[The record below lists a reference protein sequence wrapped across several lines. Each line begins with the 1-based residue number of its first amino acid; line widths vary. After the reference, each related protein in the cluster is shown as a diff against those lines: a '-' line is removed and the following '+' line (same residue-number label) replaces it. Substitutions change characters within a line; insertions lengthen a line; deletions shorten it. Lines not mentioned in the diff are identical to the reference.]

1 MSISELTR
9 FWWLSGNCRT
19 QLTSSWATSQRTQT
33 IATHALMLIMIVVVQ
48 VKTIAKDE
56 PRICR
61 YSLSL
66 VWDGGTEMETVVGGI
81 RMQNVY

>member
-1 MSISELTR
+1 
-9 FWWLSGNCRT
+9 
-19 QLTSSWATSQRTQT
+19 
-33 IATHALMLIMIVVVQ
+33 MLIMIVVVQ